1 MSTTVG
7 RNSLIMAC
15 GTAASRVTGQIRTI
29 FLVGAL
35 GTTGIAA
42 NAYQA
47 GAQIPQVIFNLLS
60 TGVFNAVL
68 VFATRKNARPLDS
81 ASSSP
86 CPSRCC
92 WPSHC

>member
-35 GTTGIAA
+35 GTTCLLYTSDAA
-42 NAYQA
+42 
-47 GAQIPQVIFNLLS
+47 
-60 TGVFNAVL
+60 
-68 VFATRKNARPLDS
+68 DD
-81 ASSSP
+81 
-86 CPSRCC
+86 
-92 WPSHC
+92 

>member
-47 GAQIPQVIFNLLS
+47 LS
-60 TGVFNAVL
+60 L
-68 VFATRKNARPLDS
+68 I
-81 ASSSP
+81 
-86 CPSRCC
+86 
-92 WPSHC
+92 HI

>member
-42 NAYQA
+42 
-47 GAQIPQVIFNLLS
+47 
-60 TGVFNAVL
+60 
-68 VFATRKNARPLDS
+68 TRIRPAR
-81 ASSSP
+81 
-86 CPSRCC
+86 RYRR
-92 WPSHC
+92 

>member
-35 GTTGIAA
+35 G
-42 NAYQA
+42 
-47 GAQIPQVIFNLLS
+47 S
-60 TGVFNAVL
+60 TRYRSQRVWP
-68 VFATRKNARPLDS
+68 AR
-81 ASSSP
+81 
-86 CPSRCC
+86 RYRR
-92 WPSHC
+92 